1 MTMDKKQIIKEAAA
15 KSFSMF
21 GYKATTMD
29 QVAKIA
35 NVGKGTIYNFYSNK
49 EELFGEIVSTII
61 CEMRD
66 VADRAIAPE
75 LTFYENAH
83 RALVRIL
90 EFRKEHK
97 LTVKLIQEEK
107 ELGTPI
113 VKEELQKVEKVIVA
127 YIQDKIETA
136 ISKGEIIPCDSE
148 VTAFLMLK
156 FYLALVVDWEKNHEA
171 LSKEKIEELFE
182 LYFFKGLSV

>member
-1 MTMDKKQIIKEAAA
+1 MDKKQSIKEAAA

-49 EELFGEIVSTII
+49 EELFGDIVSAII
-61 CEMRD
+61 CEMRE
-66 VADRAIAPE
+66 VADRAIDPE
-75 LTFYENAH
+75 LTFHENAH

-90 EFRKEHK
+90 EFRKEHQ
-97 LTVKLIQEEK
+97 LTIKLIQEEK

-113 VKEELQKVEKVIVA
+113 VKEELQKVEQVIVA
-127 YIQDKIETA
+127 YIQDKIDVA
-136 ISKGEIIPCDSE
+136 IAKGDIIPCDSE
-148 VTAFLMLK
+148 LTAFLMLK
-156 FYLALVVDWEKNHEA
+156 FYFALIVDWEKNHEA
-171 LSKEKIEELFE
+171 LSKEKIAELFE

>member
-1 MTMDKKQIIKEAAA
+1 MDRKQSIIEAAA

-35 NVGKGTIYNFYSNK
+35 NVGKGTIYTFYSNK
-49 EELFGEIVSTII
+49 EKLFGEIVSNII
-61 CEMRD
+61 KEMKG
-66 VADRAIAPE
+66 VADESIDPE
-75 LTFYENAH
+75 LSFYENAH
-83 RALVRIL
+83 RALTRIL
-90 EFRKEHK
+90 EFRNEHQ

-113 VKEELQKVEKVIVA
+113 VKDELRKVEQVIIS
-127 YIQDKIETA
+127 YIQEKIEIA
-136 ISKGEIIPCDSE
+136 IAKAEIMECDSE

-156 FYLALVVDWEKNHEA
+156 FYLALIVDWEANHPP
-171 LSKEKIEELFE
+171 LSKEKIAQLFE
-182 LYFFKGLSV
+182 LYFFKGLST